1 MSQRRI
7 NPTPTYRETFM
18 KTSILAITT
27 ALVAITFS
35 SCGAPAGPNTQRGAA
50 TGALGGALLGGIIGH
65 QSGRALEGA
74 AIGAA
79 GGAAVGGTYGN
90 ARDQEQYGRY

>member
-50 TGALGGALLGGIIGH
+50 TGALFRAGA
-65 QSGRALEGA
+65 STSRD
-74 AIGAA
+74 AA
-79 GGAAVGGTYGN
+79 GKPRLRRSRLHDSRRQGPCD
-90 ARDQEQYGRY
+90 RD